1 MMEDDRTKDGGAGTW
16 SAETSRNPDD
26 FPEEDGTAARS
37 EAMTDAQ
44 RAQLQVL
51 TMDAGEEF
59 PGNLT
64 RSEADRKIDELLRKA
79 GQKP

>member
-1 MMEDDRTKDGGAGTW
+1 MEDRRKDQGAGAW

-26 FPEEDGTAARS
+26 FPEDDGTAARS

-44 RAQLQVL
+44 RAQLQIL
-51 TMDAGEEF
+51 TMEAGEEF

-64 RSEADRKIDELLRKA
+64 RSEADRKIDELQRKA